1 MVSINRVQT
10 GLSRYLDNEI
20 MPKLS
25 GWQKWVFSA
34 AATAYIADASKV
46 AEKVRSSATLA
57 PLSLIDEAN
66 NIDVDKIYQHLRP
79 AAEKCP
85 APISIPGM
93 GTITLTV
100 SDVDMLYNC
109 IMNC

>member
-46 AEKVRSSATLA
+46 AEKVRSSAALA
-57 PLSLIDEAN
+57 PLNLIDEAN
-66 NIDVDKIYQHLRP
+66 NIDVDKIYKHLRP

-109 IMNC
+109 IMQS

>member
-1 MVSINRVQT
+1 MVSINKVQA
-10 GLSRYLDNEI
+10 GFSRYLDNEI

-34 AATAYIADASKV
+34 AATAYVADAAKVASKV
-46 AEKVRSSATLA
+46 RTSAALS
-57 PLSLIDEAN
+57 PLGLVDDAD
-66 NIDVDKIYQHLRP
+66 NIDIEKIYQHLRP

-85 APISIPGM
+85 APISVPGM

-109 IMNC
+109 IMQS

>member
-1 MVSINRVQT
+1 MVSINRVQS
-10 GLSRYLDNEI
+10 GLSKYLDSEI
-20 MPKLS
+20 LPKLS

-46 AEKVRSSATLA
+46 AEKVRASTALS

-66 NIDVDKIYQHLRP
+66 NIDVEKIYHHLRP

-100 SDVDMLYNC
+100 SDVDMMYNC
-109 IMNC
+109 IMQS

>member
-46 AEKVRSSATLA
+46 AEKVRASTALA

-66 NIDVDKIYQHLRP
+66 NIDVEKIYQHLRP

-109 IMNC
+109 IMQS

>member
-34 AATAYIADASKV
+34 AATAYIADAPKV
-46 AEKVRSSATLA
+46 AEKVRASTALA
-57 PLSLIDEAN
+57 SLSLIDEAN
-66 NIDVDKIYQHLRP
+66 NIDVEKIYQHLRP

-109 IMNC
+109 IMQS

>member
-34 AATAYIADASKV
+34 AATAYIADAHKV
-46 AEKVRSSATLA
+46 AEKVRASTALA

-66 NIDVDKIYQHLRP
+66 NIDVEKIYQHLRP

-85 APISIPGM
+85 APISIPWM

-109 IMNC
+109 IMQS

>member
-10 GLSRYLDNEI
+10 GLSKYLDSEI

-34 AATAYIADASKV
+34 AATAYIADATNV
-46 AEKVRSSATLA
+46 AEKVRSSSALA
-57 PLSLIDEAN
+57 SLSLIDEAN

>member
-1 MVSINRVQT
+1 MVSINRVQN
-10 GLSRYLDNEI
+10 GLSKYLDSEI
-20 MPKLS
+20 VPKLS

-34 AATAYIADASKV
+34 AATVYIADASKV
-46 AEKVRSSATLA
+46 AEKVRSSAALA

-66 NIDVDKIYQHLRP
+66 NIDVEKIYQHLRP

-109 IMNC
+109 IMQS